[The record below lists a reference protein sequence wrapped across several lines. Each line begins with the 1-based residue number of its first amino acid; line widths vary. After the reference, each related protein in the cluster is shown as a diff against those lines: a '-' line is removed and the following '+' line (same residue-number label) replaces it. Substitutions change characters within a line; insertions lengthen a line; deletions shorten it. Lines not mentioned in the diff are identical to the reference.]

1 MKSKILLTGLA
12 CFSLMGSAKSQDLI
26 TLIPEDAEV
35 IAAFNIKEIVQKANA
50 NKLNE
55 LLQKA
60 GLFKKIEKSGA
71 SVGNDIKNLGI
82 DLSQTAYFYN
92 RKTDSV
98 SFLEFI
104 FPLSNKGQF
113 EKLLH
118 DVGEPKPFANG
129 YSSIGTKAGSILVYN
144 DRVARF
150 ISSTISTTFFEDEA
164 VANRYGIKKV
174 EYIPTLEYPEAV
186 ADSAAVAVDSTSAV
200 AWDEGEKWIDPPSPP
215 AIIEHLPD
223 TAIAV
228 DPDTT
233 EAVEE
238 VIEPPMP
245 PSVSIGKKSM
255 TILPP
260 LSKVSPDTV
269 IVNTEA
275 APSET
280 DEVVQVPD
288 PDYYDLRYADYERQ
302 NRKND
307 SIRNALRDKWLNE
320 ETTRLLSASYK
331 PLSISDQGKML
342 KNLGLVRLYVPRV
355 EELYRG
361 LMPYKTIP
369 YLYMGINMDKFK
381 TGYKDGMLDLL
392 QDGDVLRLKGSM
404 GLDKDLV
411 EMSKRL
417 YARKPNGKFRKYL
430 TDKTLGFFNVNINS
444 EAYLRDMPAYTAK
457 YYGGLLGPQQDVVE
471 WGLMALE
478 VALDEKAIAQV
489 MPGDHLFVVN
499 GLRKFRKEYI
509 DYSYDDDYNATEVKK
524 TKDETLPV
532 FIWMFTSKDQRLFKK
547 GLDLAVT
554 KTLGKIQDGIYAFSS
569 KKGMDFPMYV
579 LLKEDL
585 VMVSNDSLAL
595 HDIRQNKSMAPA
607 NKDFIKL
614 MKQNKMSAA
623 IDLQKLPAMLKEMG
637 VSPGRQW
644 EQTMAQL
651 NQYGSTAITSKG
663 IVADRMEAEIST
675 KLPQTKDGAISY
687 MIDQILKEI
696 SK

>member
-12 CFSLMGSAKSQDLI
+12 CFSLMGSVKSQDLI

-113 EKLLH
+113 EKLIH
-118 DVGEPKPFANG
+118 DAGEPKSFANG
-129 YSSIGTKAGSILVYN
+129 YSSIGMKAGSILVYN

-150 ISSTISTTFFEDEA
+150 ISSTMSTTFFEDEA

-174 EYIPTLEYPEAV
+174 SYVAPATDASHELDYPTAAV
-186 ADSAAVAVDSTSAV
+186 DSAAAVVDSA
-200 AWDEGEKWIDPPSPP
+200 AWEEGEKVLEPLTPP
-215 AIIEHLPD
+215 AI
-223 TAIAV
+223 
-228 DPDTT
+228 
-233 EAVEE
+233 VE
-238 VIEPPMP
+238 
-245 PSVSIGKKSM
+245 SV
-255 TILPP
+255 
-260 LSKVSPDTV
+260 PDTV
-269 IVNTEA
+269 LTNAEA
-275 APSET
+275 DVPMPMDIAPA
-280 DEVVQVPD
+280 EVRD
-288 PDYYDLRYADYERQ
+288 PSYYDSLYTTYENQ

-307 SIRNALRDKWLNE
+307 SIRNALRDKWLNGE
-320 ETTRLLSASYK
+320 ATRLLSASYK
-331 PLSISDQGKML
+331 PLSISDQGKVL

-457 YYGGLLGPQQDVVE
+457 YYGGLLGPQQDLVE

-532 FIWMFTSKDQRLFKK
+532 FIWMFTSKDQRLFRK
-547 GLDLAVT
+547 GLDLAVA
-554 KTLGKIQDGIYAFSS
+554 KTLGKVKDDIYAFSS